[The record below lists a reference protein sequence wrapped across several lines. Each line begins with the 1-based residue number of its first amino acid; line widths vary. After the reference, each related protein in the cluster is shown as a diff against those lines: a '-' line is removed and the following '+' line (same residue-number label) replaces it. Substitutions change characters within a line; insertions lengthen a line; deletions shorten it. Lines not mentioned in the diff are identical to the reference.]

1 MESNEN
7 KTNYYN
13 EYIEADRKARR
24 LDQEAEKQ
32 QLFTQKV
39 QQQNT
44 TLTSQLELY
53 KERVRVLENIK
64 GDNNYLNEFL
74 EADRQAKHFNQQ
86 AQSQFIRDQD
96 IIRDL
101 KQQRDKLD
109 LAVIDYKRQKEEYQK
124 TQTIFNQTQRD
135 KEEKYLND
143 IIQLQA
149 KNKDLENV
157 VCKMGKST
165 ETLRLL
171 TNEQKAFRDNLRKS
185 GLGYNG
191 PYVLSQAYAKIPKL
205 YRAYE
210 LCNKNEQLHVFDS
223 EETLEDAEK
232 SQLKMNE
239 FQKDEKV
246 QELKIKP
253 IDYTKL
259 NKLYDDFVPQK
270 ELSAEQTYFPSSFI
284 SSENVSSETKPSMA
298 SMPSANPMLVDL
310 NEMENVFKKL
320 FELLEKNCKRESIFY
335 TSKEELRLI
344 DVCVEAKL
352 ILREWHVYFE
362 VFQNRFKR
370 DVKEMKDVFVS
381 VENDLDE
388 TFKQNELLK
397 DQLLEASLAEDIK
410 NLVITSCV
418 EIRNKDLHD
427 ETERISKE
435 SKDVSNESKTADTV
449 CNDAF
454 EVTQELSK
462 RIVELEK
469 DLSKFEA
476 KSIAFEIALQH
487 KSRENNSLKTLQKEN
502 ENFMASLQIENA
514 HLKQTYKDLFDSV
527 QRSRVETNHCDEVK
541 VKVNFDEIETKNIE
555 LEYQVASLI
564 KENEHLKLTYQSLFD
579 SIKKSRVQTKTSNV
593 TQNEAE
599 NLKSQLFEFAE
610 TKFNNIFGK
619 IEFFK
624 KKQLDISELNK
635 ESGEKQNLFENETSV
650 FQIKIDELEKSLAKQ
665 IKENSDLLIKI
676 DNLENVFA
684 DEEKRATLGKL
695 NAFDNENCDFESK
708 VIHLE
713 KIIAQKS
720 KDFDD
725 VNLELSNR
733 TAKFEAYFEKLEKT
747 KVVLERQ
754 LARKVDDSK
763 AEKDRFL
770 KEINHL
776 RTQLENLKGK
786 RVETKFD
793 NSLILGKPPLLNNER
808 DQLLKQIASLESKLA
823 SQDIRSCQKE
833 YHELRTSYN
842 ALKVKFDSLNRK
854 KWNINVSKSSKPKE
868 SVSEKVHTGESSK
881 PFLRR
886 VSQFTTYSLQKDRK
900 FSKKSQS
907 FETFSPQKGFKTR
920 ASNAKNHVFVT
931 PHSRFT
937 PVKQVWRPKQSHLK
951 TFKYSK
957 SEMLSMQNKNDL
969 ALKIKYNGRFSNAS
983 NTNFQNVSSNDN
995 NKWKSSSSTRFK
1007 TPHETP
1013 SFKNQW
1019 KIKRNFKSPLILREL
1034 FSNETPVSSSRW
1046 NSTSLHRIDTTLK
1059 WFSKLGKP
1067 VSTVLKWVPK
1077 VVV

>member
-1 MESNEN
+1 M
-7 KTNYYN
+7 
-13 EYIEADRKARR
+13 
-24 LDQEAEKQ
+24 
-32 QLFTQKV
+32 
-39 QQQNT
+39 
-44 TLTSQLELY
+44 
-53 KERVRVLENIK
+53 
-64 GDNNYLNEFL
+64 
-74 EADRQAKHFNQQ
+74 
-86 AQSQFIRDQD
+86 
-96 IIRDL
+96 
-101 KQQRDKLD
+101 
-109 LAVIDYKRQKEEYQK
+109 

-157 VCKMGKST
+157 VCKMDKST

-171 TNEQKAFRDNLRKS
+171 TNEQKAFRYNLRKS
-185 GLGYNG
+185 GFGYNG

-205 YRAYE
+205 YRAYK
-210 LCNKNEQLHVFDS
+210 LYNKNEQLHVFDS

-253 IDYTKL
+253 IDYIKL

-270 ELSAEQTYFPSSFI
+270 ELSAEQTYFSSSFI
-284 SSENVSSETKPSMA
+284 SSEKVSSEAKPSMA

-579 SIKKSRVQTKTSNV
+579 SIKKSRVQIKTSNV

-599 NLKSQLFEFAE
+599 KLKSQLFEFVE
-610 TKFNNIFGK
+610 TKFNNIFEK

-635 ESGEKQNLFENETSV
+635 ESEEKHNLFENKTSV
-650 FQIKIDELEKSLAKQ
+650 VQIKIDELEKSLAKQ

-684 DEEKRATLGKL
+684 YEEKRAKLGKL
-695 NAFDNENCDFESK
+695 NAFDHESCDFESK
-708 VIHLE
+708 VIHL
-713 KIIAQKS
+713 
-720 KDFDD
+720 
-725 VNLELSNR
+725 
-733 TAKFEAYFEKLEKT
+733 
-747 KVVLERQ
+747 
-754 LARKVDDSK
+754 
-763 AEKDRFL
+763 
-770 KEINHL
+770 
-776 RTQLENLKGK
+776 
-786 RVETKFD
+786 
-793 NSLILGKPPLLNNER
+793 
-808 DQLLKQIASLESKLA
+808 
-823 SQDIRSCQKE
+823 
-833 YHELRTSYN
+833 
-842 ALKVKFDSLNRK
+842 
-854 KWNINVSKSSKPKE
+854 
-868 SVSEKVHTGESSK
+868 
-881 PFLRR
+881 
-886 VSQFTTYSLQKDRK
+886 
-900 FSKKSQS
+900 
-907 FETFSPQKGFKTR
+907 
-920 ASNAKNHVFVT
+920 
-931 PHSRFT
+931 
-937 PVKQVWRPKQSHLK
+937 
-951 TFKYSK
+951 
-957 SEMLSMQNKNDL
+957 
-969 ALKIKYNGRFSNAS
+969 
-983 NTNFQNVSSNDN
+983 
-995 NKWKSSSSTRFK
+995 
-1007 TPHETP
+1007 
-1013 SFKNQW
+1013 
-1019 KIKRNFKSPLILREL
+1019 
-1034 FSNETPVSSSRW
+1034 
-1046 NSTSLHRIDTTLK
+1046 
-1059 WFSKLGKP
+1059 
-1067 VSTVLKWVPK
+1067 
-1077 VVV
+1077 

>member
-1 MESNEN
+1 MESNE
-7 KTNYYN
+7 
-13 EYIEADRKARR
+13 
-24 LDQEAEKQ
+24 KQ
-32 QLFTQKV
+32 
-39 QQQNT
+39 
-44 TLTSQLELY
+44 QLELY

-74 EADRQAKHFNQQ
+74 EADRKAKHFNQQ

-143 IIQLQA
+143 ILQLQA

-165 ETLRLL
+165 ETLRLV

-191 PYVLSQAYAKIPKL
+191 PYVISQAYAKIPKL

-210 LCNKNEQLHVFDS
+210 LCDKNEQLHVFDS
-223 EETLEDAEK
+223 EDTLEDAEK

-253 IDYTKL
+253 IDYRKL

-284 SSENVSSETKPSMA
+284 SSEKVSSETKPSMA

-410 NLVITSCV
+410 NLFITSCV

-435 SKDVSNESKTADTV
+435 SKDVSNESTTTDTV

-454 EVTQELSK
+454 EVTREFSK
-462 RIVELEK
+462 RINELEK
-469 DLSKFEA
+469 DLSKFES

-514 HLKQTYKDLFDSV
+514 HLKQTYKDLFESV
-527 QRSRVETNHCDEVK
+527 QRSRVETNECDKVK
-541 VKVNFDEIETKNIE
+541 VKVDFDEIETKNIK
-555 LEYQVASLI
+555 LEHRVMSLI
-564 KENEHLKLTYQSLFD
+564 NENEHLKLTYQSLFD
-579 SIKKSRVQTKTSNV
+579 SIKKSRFS
-593 TQNEAE
+593 
-599 NLKSQLFEFAE
+599 
-610 TKFNNIFGK
+610 NIFGK

-624 KKQLDISELNK
+624 KKQLDICELNK
-635 ESGEKQNLFENETSV
+635 ESREKQNLFENETSV

-684 DEEKRATLGKL
+684 DEEKRAALGKL

-733 TAKFEAYFEKLEKT
+733 TAKFEA
-747 KVVLERQ
+747 
-754 LARKVDDSK
+754 
-763 AEKDRFL
+763 
-770 KEINHL
+770 
-776 RTQLENLKGK
+776 TQLENLKGK

-793 NSLILGKPPLLNNER
+793 NSLILVKPPLLNNER
-808 DQLLKQIASLESKLA
+808 DQLLKQIASLESQLA

-854 KWNINVSKSSKPKE
+854 KWNINVSKSSTLKE
-868 SVSEKVHTGESSK
+868 SVLEKVHTGVMEFDVNVVKSLRHELSSEQ
-881 PFLRR
+881 
-886 VSQFTTYSLQKDRK
+886 SQHD
-900 FSKKSQS
+900 
-907 FETFSPQKGFKTR
+907 
-920 ASNAKNHVFVT
+920 
-931 PHSRFT
+931 
-937 PVKQVWRPKQSHLK
+937 
-951 TFKYSK
+951 
-957 SEMLSMQNKNDL
+957 D
-969 ALKIKYNGRFSNAS
+969 
-983 NTNFQNVSSNDN
+983 SND
-995 NKWKSSSSTRFK
+995 
-1007 TPHETP
+1007 
-1013 SFKNQW
+1013 
-1019 KIKRNFKSPLILREL
+1019 
-1034 FSNETPVSSSRW
+1034 
-1046 NSTSLHRIDTTLK
+1046 
-1059 WFSKLGKP
+1059 
-1067 VSTVLKWVPK
+1067 VLVDIEG
-1077 VVV
+1077 VEE

>member
-1 MESNEN
+1 
-7 KTNYYN
+7 
-13 EYIEADRKARR
+13 
-24 LDQEAEKQ
+24 
-32 QLFTQKV
+32 
-39 QQQNT
+39 
-44 TLTSQLELY
+44 
-53 KERVRVLENIK
+53 
-64 GDNNYLNEFL
+64 
-74 EADRQAKHFNQQ
+74 
-86 AQSQFIRDQD
+86 
-96 IIRDL
+96 
-101 KQQRDKLD
+101 
-109 LAVIDYKRQKEEYQK
+109 
-124 TQTIFNQTQRD
+124 
-135 KEEKYLND
+135 
-143 IIQLQA
+143 
-149 KNKDLENV
+149 
-157 VCKMGKST
+157 MGKST

-171 TNEQKAFRDNLRKS
+171 TNEQKAFRDNLWKL

-191 PYVLSQAYAKIPKL
+191 PYVLSQAYAKIPKF

-210 LCNKNEQLHVFDS
+210 LCDKNEQLHVFDY
-223 EETLEDAEK
+223 EDTLEDAK
-232 SQLKMNE
+232 NCQLKMNE
-239 FQKDEKV
+239 FQKDEK
-246 QELKIKP
+246 
-253 IDYTKL
+253 
-259 NKLYDDFVPQK
+259 
-270 ELSAEQTYFPSSFI
+270 
-284 SSENVSSETKPSMA
+284 
-298 SMPSANPMLVDL
+298 
-310 NEMENVFKKL
+310 
-320 FELLEKNCKRESIFY
+320 
-335 TSKEELRLI
+335 
-344 DVCVEAKL
+344 
-352 ILREWHVYFE
+352 
-362 VFQNRFKR
+362 NRFKR

-388 TFKQNELLK
+388 TFKQIEILK

-435 SKDVSNESKTADTV
+435 SKDVSNESKTVD
-449 CNDAF
+449 
-454 EVTQELSK
+454 
-462 RIVELEK
+462 
-469 DLSKFEA
+469 
-476 KSIAFEIALQH
+476 
-487 KSRENNSLKTLQKEN
+487 
-502 ENFMASLQIENA
+502 
-514 HLKQTYKDLFDSV
+514 
-527 QRSRVETNHCDEVK
+527 
-541 VKVNFDEIETKNIE
+541 
-555 LEYQVASLI
+555 
-564 KENEHLKLTYQSLFD
+564 
-579 SIKKSRVQTKTSNV
+579 
-593 TQNEAE
+593 
-599 NLKSQLFEFAE
+599 
-610 TKFNNIFGK
+610 K

-624 KKQLDISELNK
+624 KKQLDISELHK
-635 ESGEKQNLFENETSV
+635 ESGVKQNLFENETSV

-733 TAKFEAYFEKLEKT
+733 TAKFEAYFEKLEKM

-793 NSLILGKPPLLNNER
+793 NFLILGKPPLLNNER
-808 DQLLKQIASLESKLA
+808 DQLLKQIASLESQLA

-881 PFLRR
+881 TSLRR

-900 FSKKSQS
+900 LSKKSQS
-907 FETFSPQKGFKTR
+907 FETFFPQKGFKTR
-920 ASNAKNHVFVT
+920 ASNAKNQSFETSHSCFTPVKQVWRPIKESQTFEASTSQKSFKTSTLKGKNQVFVT

-937 PVKQVWRPKQSHLK
+937 PVKQVWRPKQSHSK
-951 TFKYSK
+951 SFKYSK
-957 SEMLSMQNKNDL
+957 TEMLLMQNKNDSV
-969 ALKIKYNGRFSNAS
+969 LKNKNSGRFSNGS
-983 NTNFQNVSSNDN
+983 KMNLQNNTPIVN

-1019 KIKRNFKSPLILREL
+1019 KIKRNFKSPLIPREL
-1034 FSNETPVSSSRW
+1034 FSNETPVSSPRW

-1077 VVV
+1077 GVEFEVEPSEDHAFEVEPQGNVDHVAGLKEDMDARSDVYVLSNYYRKSSDNSDGYYWEYTPANGNVLGLEIVSDQSGNTLRVSQSSTKVSTGRVAVL

>member
-1 MESNEN
+1 MESNED
-7 KTNYYN
+7 KTN
-13 EYIEADRKARR
+13 
-24 LDQEAEKQ
+24 
-32 QLFTQKV
+32 
-39 QQQNT
+39 
-44 TLTSQLELY
+44 
-53 KERVRVLENIK
+53 
-64 GDNNYLNEFL
+64 
-74 EADRQAKHFNQQ
+74 
-86 AQSQFIRDQD
+86 QD

-101 KQQRDKLD
+101 KQQRDLLD
-109 LAVIDYKRQKEEYQK
+109 LVVIYYKRQKEEYQK
-124 TQTIFNQTQRD
+124 TQSIFNQTQCD

-171 TNEQKAFRDNLRKS
+171 TNEQKDFRDNLR
-185 GLGYNG
+185 GHY
-191 PYVLSQAYAKIPKL
+191 
-205 YRAYE
+205 
-210 LCNKNEQLHVFDS
+210 KNERV
-223 EETLEDAEK
+223 
-232 SQLKMNE
+232 
-239 FQKDEKV
+239 QKDEKV

-253 IDYTKL
+253 IDYRKL

-284 SSENVSSETKPSMA
+284 SSEKVSSETKPSMA

-635 ESGEKQNLFENETSV
+635 ESGKKQNLFENETSV

-725 VNLELSNR
+725 VNLKLSNR

-747 KVVLERQ
+747 KVVLERK

-763 AEKDRFL
+763 AEKNQFL

-786 RVETKFD
+786 HVETKLD
-793 NSLILGKPPLLNNER
+793 NSLILGKPSLLNNER

-823 SQDIRSCQKE
+823 SQDIHSCQKE

-900 FSKKSQS
+900 FFKKSQS
-907 FETFSPQKGFKTR
+907 FETFFRQKGFKTR
-920 ASNAKNHVFVT
+920 TSNAKNQSFET
-931 PHSRFT
+931 SDSCFT
-937 PVKQVWRPKQSHLK
+937 PVKQVWRPIKESQTFEASTFQKSFK
-951 TFKYSK
+951 TK
-957 SEMLSMQNKNDL
+957 MLSMQNKNDS
-969 ALKIKYNGRFSNAS
+969 ASTINKKGRFSNDAK
-983 NTNFQNVSSNDN
+983 TNFRNVSSNDN

-1019 KIKRNFKSPLILREL
+1019 KIKRNFKSPLIPREL

>member
-1 MESNEN
+1 
-7 KTNYYN
+7 
-13 EYIEADRKARR
+13 
-24 LDQEAEKQ
+24 
-32 QLFTQKV
+32 
-39 QQQNT
+39 
-44 TLTSQLELY
+44 
-53 KERVRVLENIK
+53 
-64 GDNNYLNEFL
+64 
-74 EADRQAKHFNQQ
+74 
-86 AQSQFIRDQD
+86 
-96 IIRDL
+96 
-101 KQQRDKLD
+101 
-109 LAVIDYKRQKEEYQK
+109 
-124 TQTIFNQTQRD
+124 
-135 KEEKYLND
+135 
-143 IIQLQA
+143 
-149 KNKDLENV
+149 
-157 VCKMGKST
+157 
-165 ETLRLL
+165 
-171 TNEQKAFRDNLRKS
+171 
-185 GLGYNG
+185 
-191 PYVLSQAYAKIPKL
+191 
-205 YRAYE
+205 
-210 LCNKNEQLHVFDS
+210 
-223 EETLEDAEK
+223 
-232 SQLKMNE
+232 
-239 FQKDEKV
+239 
-246 QELKIKP
+246 
-253 IDYTKL
+253 
-259 NKLYDDFVPQK
+259 
-270 ELSAEQTYFPSSFI
+270 
-284 SSENVSSETKPSMA
+284 MA

-527 QRSRVETNHCDEVK
+527 QRSRVETNECDEVK
-541 VKVNFDEIETKNIE
+541 VKVDFDEIETKNIE
-555 LEYQVASLI
+555 LEYRVASLI

-579 SIKKSRVQTKTSNV
+579 SIKKSRGQTKTSNV

-610 TKFNNIFGK
+610 TKFNNIFEK

-635 ESGEKQNLFENETSV
+635 ESGKKQNLFENETSV

-695 NAFDNENCDFESK
+695 NAFDKENCDFESK

-770 KEINHL
+770 KEINQL
-776 RTQLENLKGK
+776 RTQLENLK
-786 RVETKFD
+786 
-793 NSLILGKPPLLNNER
+793 
-808 DQLLKQIASLESKLA
+808 DQLLKRIAYLESKLA

-842 ALKVKFDSLNRK
+842 ALKVKFDSLNRQ

-881 PFLRR
+881 PFSRR

-907 FETFSPQKGFKTR
+907 FETFSPHKGFKTR
-920 ASNAKNHVFVT
+920 ASNENNQSFETSHSCFTPVKQVWSPIKESQTFEASSSQKSFKTSTFKGKNHVFVT

-937 PVKQVWRPKQSHLK
+937 PVKQVWRPKQSHSK
-951 TFKYSK
+951 SFKYSK
-957 SEMLSMQNKNDL
+957 SKMLSMQNKNDF
-969 ALKIKYNGRFSNAS
+969 ASTINKKGRVSNE
-983 NTNFQNVSSNDN
+983 TNFQDVSSNDI

-1007 TPHETP
+1007 TLLKHRVFFFFSKLNEY
-1013 SFKNQW
+1013 QE
-1019 KIKRNFKSPLILREL
+1019 NFKSL
-1034 FSNETPVSSSRW
+1034 
-1046 NSTSLHRIDTTLK
+1046 
-1059 WFSKLGKP
+1059 
-1067 VSTVLKWVPK
+1067 
-1077 VVV
+1077 